1 MVTTATRRWATVT
14 DGDATAAASGLDLSP
29 RTYRFLDR
37 ATKLG
42 GVGLVALGL
51 DAGGDTLV
59 GLALGVLG
67 AAVALTT
74 VFLRQR

>member
-1 MVTTATRRWATVT
+1 VT
-14 DGDATAAASGLDLSP
+14 DGETTTLATGVALSP

-59 GLALGVLG
+59 GVALGVLG
-67 AAVALTT
+67 AALALTT